1 MSSTL
6 SDCTSFFRKRFKEDG
21 EVVVGEGA
29 AADDDDDDDDDED
42 GEEEVMMLVKEPTS
56 SVKAS
61 PASSSIDL
69 RATSTVD
76 SSTVTFMRCAGDGA
90 LGVEETSSPSRAGR
104 HQKSYQYNMVG
115 SVCACACSR
124 VRMKLNRGN
133 MTSASNRAL

>member
-29 AADDDDDDDDDED
+29 AADDDDDED

-69 RATSTVD
+69 HATSTVD

-104 HQKSYQYNMVG
+104 HQESYQHNIVG
-115 SVCACACSR
+115 SVCVCACSR

-133 MTSASNRAL
+133 MTSACSRAL